1 MYLLIFL
8 SFILK
13 RYMTKRL
20 GGLCF
25 IANLSTIF
33 FYIIIIHIIHM
44 SFYFEKLIYIY
55 FPSISKPLL
64 LARTVIATSVL
75 AYLRMAM
82 YFVAF
87 VTILDAFIIP

>member
-1 MYLLIFL
+1 
-8 SFILK
+8 
-13 RYMTKRL
+13 
-20 GGLCF
+20 
-25 IANLSTIF
+25 
-33 FYIIIIHIIHM
+33 M

-55 FPSISKPLL
+55 FPSNSRPLL

-87 VTILDAFIIP
+87 VTNLDAFIIP